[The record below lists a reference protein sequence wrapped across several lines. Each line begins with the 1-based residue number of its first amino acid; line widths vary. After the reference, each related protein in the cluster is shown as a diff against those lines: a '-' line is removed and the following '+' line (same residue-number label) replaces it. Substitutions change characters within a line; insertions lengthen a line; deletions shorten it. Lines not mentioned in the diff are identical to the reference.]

1 MTRVEVRKAMIT
13 KIREHYAGLGIPLDD
28 LSDRQIELGVRQL
41 AAAARESGM
50 SKDEAQE
57 AMRKAVE
64 KRRKNPEAAE
74 PSDADTASR
83 SPRTARTRF
92 SPAPMGDSGDHL
104 HPLLVVVRTR
114 SGGSSSERG
123 QRPLA
128 TAPAM

>member
-13 KIREHYAGLGIPLDD
+13 KIREHYASLGIPLDD

-64 KRRKNPEAAE
+64 NAKKPEPADDKAAE
-74 PSDADTASR
+74 A
-83 SPRTARTRF
+83 
-92 SPAPMGDSGDHL
+92 
-104 HPLLVVVRTR
+104 
-114 SGGSSSERG
+114 E
-123 QRPLA
+123 
-128 TAPAM
+128 